1 MRKREETM
9 KFGVDL
15 FKISY
20 VPSPDLEYVEKEI
33 AQLEKVW
40 KQKDEW
46 DLRWE
51 EINKINFQ

>member
-1 MRKREETM
+1 M

>member
-1 MRKREETM
+1 M

-15 FKISY
+15 FKIQY

-33 AQLEKVW
+33 ANLEKVW

-46 DLRWE
+46 DSRWE
-51 EINKINFQ
+51 GIQKIRF